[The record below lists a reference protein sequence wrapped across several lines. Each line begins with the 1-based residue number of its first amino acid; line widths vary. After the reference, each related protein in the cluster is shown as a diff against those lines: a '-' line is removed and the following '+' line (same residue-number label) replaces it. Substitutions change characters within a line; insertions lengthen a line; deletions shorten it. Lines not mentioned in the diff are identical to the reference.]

1 MAKCLQKEITAR
13 TRPTL
18 LWRLRADSRGQEL
31 VEFAFVFPVL
41 FALLIGIFWL
51 GRMVSVYEAIERAAR
66 EGARAAL
73 ATTCASCGDANNYG
87 AATTAVNNALT
98 AASLDPALATP
109 IGPTPITP
117 INPGDPA
124 NYQVNGVTMQVQY
137 PVQLNIP
144 FTNVNGV
151 TIHLSSTVTMRQ
163 EF

>member
-1 MAKCLQKEITAR
+1 MAKCLQKEISTS
-13 TRPTL
+13 PGPGL
-18 LWRLRADSRGQEL
+18 LRRLRADIRGQEL
-31 VEFAFVFPVL
+31 VEFAFVFPIL

-87 AATTAVNNALT
+87 AAATAVNNALT
-98 AASLDPALATP
+98 AASLDPTLATVSP
-109 IGPTPITP
+109 PAQAVLNT
-117 INPGDPA
+117 GDPA
-124 NYQVNGVTMQVQY
+124 NYQVNGVTEIVTY

-144 FTNVNGV
+144 FTSVNGV
-151 TIHLSSTVTMRQ
+151 TINLSSTVTMRQ

>member
-1 MAKCLQKEITAR
+1 MAKCLQKEISTHP
-13 TRPTL
+13 RPGL
-18 LWRLRADSRGQEL
+18 LRCLRADIRGQEL
-31 VEFAFVFPVL
+31 VEFAFVFPIL

-73 ATTCASCGDANNYG
+73 MSTCASCGDANNYA

-98 AASLDPALATP
+98 AASLDPTLATP
-109 IGPTPITP
+109 TGPTPVTP
-117 INPGDPA
+117 INPGDPV
-124 NYQVNGVTMQVQY
+124 NYQVNGVSMQVVY

-144 FTNVNGV
+144 FTNLNGV
-151 TIHLSSTVTMRQ
+151 TINLSSTVTMRQ